1 MSEAFVDMMLYAV
14 ALQYLTH
21 AIVSPH
27 DVRSMLHVYVSIS
40 NLNPTPC
47 IHSCVGSSNDI
58 HIVAAVVT
66 LAFVLGIKTSFDCL
80 SREVIIRVLV

>member
-1 MSEAFVDMMLYAV
+1 MREAFVDMMLYAV

-27 DVRSMLHVYVSIS
+27 VVRSIVACIFFS

-66 LAFVLGIKTSFDCL
+66 LAFVLGIKTSFDCH
-80 SREVIIRVLV
+80 SREVILRVLV